1 MTTPAHASTA
11 VPALPQAALPEPMRL
26 ALRRLL
32 LDTLKQLGTLDVTD
46 RHAVHGS
53 LNMLERLLALLEEP
67 APRLTELAMR
77 LRCDGITARAALAA
91 CLYRELA
98 ELAASRFGLAALDD

>member
-1 MTTPAHASTA
+1 MTTHAHGPTP
-11 VPALPQAALPEPMRL
+11 VPALPPAALPDPMRL
-26 ALRRLL
+26 ALQRLL
-32 LDTLKQLGTLDVTD
+32 LDTLTQLGTLDVTD

-53 LNMLERLLALLEEP
+53 LNLLERLLALLDEP
-67 APRLTELAMR
+67 APRLAELAMR
-77 LRCDGITARAALAA
+77 LRCDGVTARTALAA

>member
-1 MTTPAHASTA
+1 
-11 VPALPQAALPEPMRL
+11 
-26 ALRRLL
+26 
-32 LDTLKQLGTLDVTD
+32 
-46 RHAVHGS
+46 
-53 LNMLERLLALLEEP
+53 
-67 APRLTELAMR
+67 MR